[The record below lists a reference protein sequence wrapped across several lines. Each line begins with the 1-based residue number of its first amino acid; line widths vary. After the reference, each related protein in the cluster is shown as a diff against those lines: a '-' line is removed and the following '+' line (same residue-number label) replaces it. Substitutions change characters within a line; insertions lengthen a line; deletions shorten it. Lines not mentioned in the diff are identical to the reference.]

1 MGMQDQ
7 GQDQAR
13 SPRLL
18 GVLVTYRRPAE
29 LAAMLATVAA
39 QDRPFDRLVVVDND
53 PSETARRAVA
63 ERLPA
68 AEYVSAPENLG
79 PAGGIALGM
88 GRLLEGADDADWVA
102 TLDDDDPPDPATFG
116 ALLEFATAVRSVDPS
131 TAAVGVAGIR
141 LDRRRGRYLRVPDRE
156 LDGPVVVDSIG
167 GNKWPVYS
175 VAAVRAVGVFRSDLF
190 FGHEELEFGLRL
202 GGAGYT
208 LYANGPL
215 WADLRRVEAEER
227 ADIQPS
233 LTVAPPGWRRY
244 YSLRNLVRVLADHGA
259 LTGAV
264 YVSVVAGV
272 GKPVANLVVR
282 PGVAWQNLRW
292 NVRALRDAW
301 SGRLGRTV
309 EPGP

>member
-1 MGMQDQ
+1 MGMEDQ
-7 GQDQAR
+7 GR
-13 SPRLL
+13 VPRLL
-18 GVLVTYRRPAE
+18 GVLVTYRRPTE
-29 LAAMLATVAA
+29 LEAILTTVAA

-53 PSETARRAVA
+53 PSDAACRTVAARV
-63 ERLPA
+63 PG
-68 AEYVSAPENLG
+68 AEYVPAPENLG

-88 GRLLEGADDADWVA
+88 SRLLEDADDTDWVA
-102 TLDDDDPPDPATFG
+102 TLDDDDPPDPSTYG
-116 ALLEFATAVRSVDPS
+116 ALLEFATTIRGSDPS
-131 TAAVGVAGIR
+131 TGAVGVAGIR
-141 LDRRRGRYLRVPDRE
+141 LDRRRGRYLRVPDHE
-156 LDGPVVVDSIG
+156 LVGAVVVDSIG

-175 VAAVRAVGVFRSDLF
+175 VAAIRSVGVFRSDLF

-202 GGAGYT
+202 GEAGFT
-208 LYANGPL
+208 LYADGPL
-215 WADLRRVEAEER
+215 WAELRRVEVEER
-227 ADIQPS
+227 TDIQPS
-233 LTVAPPGWRRY
+233 LAVAPPGWRRY

-259 LTGAV
+259 VVGAV

-272 GKPVANLVVR
+272 GKPVVNLAVR